1 MFTLILILASTLLVS
16 TISIIGILFLVLRK
30 KLLDKILLM
39 LVSFASGSLLG
50 GAFLHLIP
58 EALSPYDEALPSY
71 DESVFIVI
79 LVGILVF
86 FLLEKSLWQHCHKK
100 ECPIHPFAYLN
111 LFGDGVHNFIDG
123 VIIAASFLVSIPLG
137 TAATMAVISHEIP
150 QEIGDFGIL
159 VYGGLSRNKALFYN
173 FLTAITAIVGA
184 TFTYVFSEFEFIPNM
199 AYLLA
204 FAAGS
209 FIYIAT
215 TDLIPEL
222 RKERNPAVSF
232 AQFIL
237 LLLGI
242 MFMWVLKTI

>member
-1 MFTLILILASTLLVS
+1 MSTLILILVSTFLVS

-58 EALSPYDEALPSY
+58 EALSPYDEI
-71 DESVFIVI
+71 VFIVI
-79 LVGILVF
+79 LAGILVF
-86 FLLEKSLWQHCHKK
+86 FLLEKSLWKHCHEK
-100 ECPIHPFAYLN
+100 ECPVHPFAYLN
-111 LFGDGVHNFIDG
+111 LFGDGLHNFIDG
-123 VIIAASFLVSIPLG
+123 MIIAASFLVSIPLG
-137 TAATMAVISHEIP
+137 TATTIAVISHEVP

-159 VYGGLSRNKALFYN
+159 VYGGISKNKALVYN
-173 FLTAITAIVGA
+173 FLTAITAIAGA
-184 TFTYVFSEFEFIPNM
+184 TFTYAFYEFIPKM

-215 TDLIPEL
+215 TDLIPEM
-222 RKERNPAVSF
+222 RKERKLTVSF

-237 LLLGI
+237 LLAGI
-242 MFMWVLKTI
+242 ILMWLLKTILD

>member
-1 MFTLILILASTLLVS
+1 MSTLILILASTFLVS
-16 TISIIGILFLVLRK
+16 AISIIGILFLVLRK
-30 KLLDKILLM
+30 KLLDKISLM

-58 EALSPYDEALPSY
+58 QALSPY

-86 FLLEKSLWQHCHKK
+86 FLLEKSLWKHCHEK
-100 ECPIHPFAYLN
+100 ECPVHPFAYLN

-137 TAATMAVISHEIP
+137 AAATMAVISHEVP

-159 VYGGLSRNKALFYN
+159 VYGGLSKNKALFYN
-173 FLTAITAIVGA
+173 FLTAITALVGA
-184 TFTYVFSEFEFIPNM
+184 TFMYALYVFSPFIPNM

-222 RKERNPAVSF
+222 RKERNLTISI
-232 AQFIL
+232 AQIIL
-237 LLLGI
+237 LLGGI
-242 MFMWVLKTI
+242 TFMWVIKTI

>member
-1 MFTLILILASTLLVS
+1 MSTLILILASTLLVS
-16 TISIIGILFLVLRK
+16 AISIIGILFLVLGK

-58 EALSPYDEALPSY
+58 EALSSY

-86 FLLEKSLWQHCHKK
+86 FVLEKSLWQHCHEK
-100 ECPIHPFAYLN
+100 ECLVHPFAYLN

-159 VYGGLSRNKALFYN
+159 VYGGLSKNKALFYN
-173 FLTAITAIVGA
+173 FLTAITALVGA
-184 TFTYVFSEFEFIPNM
+184 TFMYVLYVFSPFIPNV

-222 RKERNPAVSF
+222 RKERNLTISIT
-232 AQFIL
+232 QIIL
-237 LLLGI
+237 LLAGI
-242 MFMWVLKTI
+242 MLMWLLKTILD

>member
-1 MFTLILILASTLLVS
+1 MFTLILILASTFLVS
-16 TISIIGILFLVLRK
+16 TISIIGILFLVLGK

-58 EALSPYDEALPSY
+58 EALSPYDESI
-71 DESVFIVI
+71 FIVI
-79 LVGILVF
+79 LVGILAF
-86 FLLEKSLWQHCHKK
+86 FLLEKSLWQHCHEKD
-100 ECPIHPFAYLN
+100 CPVHPFAYLN
-111 LFGDGVHNFIDG
+111 LLGDGIHNFIDG
-123 VIIAASFLVSIPLG
+123 LTIAASFLVSIPLG
-137 TAATMAVISHEIP
+137 AAATMAVISHEVP

-159 VYGGLSRNKALFYN
+159 VYGGISKRRALFYN

-184 TFTYVFSEFEFIPNM
+184 TFTYVLYVFSPIIPNM

-209 FIYIAT
+209 FIYIAA

-222 RKERNPAVSF
+222 RKERKLTISL

-237 LLLGI
+237 LLSGV
-242 MFMWVLKTI
+242 MFMWLLKTI

>member
-1 MFTLILILASTLLVS
+1 MSTFILILASTFLVS
-16 TISIIGILFLVLRK
+16 AISIIGILFLVLRK
-30 KLLDKILLM
+30 KLLDKISLM

-58 EALSPYDEALPSY
+58 EALSPYDE
-71 DESVFIVI
+71 SVFIVI
-79 LVGILVF
+79 LVGIFVF
-86 FLLEKSLWQHCHKK
+86 FLLEKSLWKHCHEK
-100 ECPIHPFAYLN
+100 ECPVHPFAYLN
-111 LFGDGVHNFIDG
+111 LFGDGLHNFIDG
-123 VIIAASFLVSIPLG
+123 LIIAASFLVSIPLG
-137 TAATMAVISHEIP
+137 TAATLAVISHEVP

-159 VYGGLSRNKALFYN
+159 VYGGLSKNKALFYN

-184 TFTYVFSEFEFIPNM
+184 TFMYALYVFSPFIPNM

-222 RKERNPAVSF
+222 QKEKNLTISI
-232 AQFIL
+232 AQIIL
-237 LLLGI
+237 LLGGI
-242 MFMWVLKTI
+242 MFMWVIKTI

>member
-1 MFTLILILASTLLVS
+1 MSTLILILVSTFLVS

-58 EALSPYDEALPSY
+58 EALSPYDEI
-71 DESVFIVI
+71 VFIVI
-79 LVGILVF
+79 LAGILVF
-86 FLLEKSLWQHCHKK
+86 FLLEKSLWKHCHEK
-100 ECPIHPFAYLN
+100 ECPVHPFAYLN
-111 LFGDGVHNFIDG
+111 LFGDGLHNFIDG
-123 VIIAASFLVSIPLG
+123 MIIAASFFVSIPLG
-137 TAATMAVISHEIP
+137 TATTIAVISHEVP

-159 VYGGLSRNKALFYN
+159 VYGGISKNKALVYN
-173 FLTAITAIVGA
+173 FLTAITAIAGA
-184 TFTYVFSEFEFIPNM
+184 TFTYAFYEFIPKM

-215 TDLIPEL
+215 TDLIPEM
-222 RKERNPAVSF
+222 RKERKLTVSF
-232 AQFIL
+232 VQFIL
-237 LLLGI
+237 LLAGI
-242 MFMWVLKTI
+242 ILMWLLKTILD

>member
-1 MFTLILILASTLLVS
+1 
-16 TISIIGILFLVLRK
+16 
-30 KLLDKILLM
+30 M

-58 EALSPYDEALPSY
+58 EALSPYDE
-71 DESVFIVI
+71 SVFIVI

-86 FLLEKSLWQHCHKK
+86 FLLEKSLWKHCHEK
-100 ECPIHPFAYLN
+100 ECPVHPFAYLN
-111 LFGDGVHNFIDG
+111 LFGDGLHNFIDG

-137 TAATMAVISHEIP
+137 TAATMAVISHEVP

-159 VYGGLSRNKALFYN
+159 VYGGLSKNKALFYN
-173 FLTAITAIVGA
+173 FLSAITAFVGA
-184 TFTYVFSEFEFIPNM
+184 AFTYVFSAFIPNM
-199 AYLLA
+199 SYLLS

-209 FIYIAT
+209 FIYIST

-222 RKERNPAVSF
+222 RKERNLAVSF

-237 LLLGI
+237 LLVGI
-242 MFMWVLKTI
+242 MFMWMIKTI

>member
-1 MFTLILILASTLLVS
+1 MSTLILILASTLLVS
-16 TISIIGILFLVLRK
+16 AISIIGILFLILGK
-30 KLLDKILLM
+30 KFLDKILLM

-58 EALSPYDEALPSY
+58 EALSSY

-86 FLLEKSLWQHCHKK
+86 FVLEKSLWQHCHKK
-100 ECPIHPFAYLN
+100 ECPVHPFAYLN
-111 LFGDGVHNFIDG
+111 LFGDGLHNFIDG

-137 TAATMAVISHEIP
+137 TAATMAVISHEVP

-173 FLTAITAIVGA
+173 FLTAITAVVGA
-184 TFTYVFSEFEFIPNM
+184 TLTYVFSAFIPNM

-222 RKERNPAVSF
+222 RKERNPTVSF

-237 LLLGI
+237 LLGGI

>member
-1 MFTLILILASTLLVS
+1 MSTFILILASTFLVS
-16 TISIIGILFLVLRK
+16 AISIIGILFLVLRK
-30 KLLDKILLM
+30 KLLDKISLM

-58 EALSPYDEALPSY
+58 EALSPYDE
-71 DESVFIVI
+71 SVFIVI
-79 LVGILVF
+79 LVGIFVF
-86 FLLEKSLWQHCHKK
+86 FLLEKSLWKHCHEK
-100 ECPIHPFAYLN
+100 ECPVHPFAYLN
-111 LFGDGVHNFIDG
+111 LFGDGLHNFIDG
-123 VIIAASFLVSIPLG
+123 LIIAASFLVSIPLG
-137 TAATMAVISHEIP
+137 TATTLAVIFHEVP

-159 VYGGLSRNKALFYN
+159 VYGGLSKNKALFYN

-184 TFTYVFSEFEFIPNM
+184 TFMYALYVFSPFIPNM

-222 RKERNPAVSF
+222 RKERNLTISIV
-232 AQFIL
+232 QIIL
-237 LLLGI
+237 LLGGI
-242 MFMWVLKTI
+242 TFMWVIKTI

>member
-1 MFTLILILASTLLVS
+1 MSIFILILASTFLVS
-16 TISIIGILFLVLRK
+16 AISIIGISFLVLRK
-30 KLLDKILLM
+30 KLLDKISLM

-58 EALSPYDEALPSY
+58 EALSPYDE
-71 DESVFIVI
+71 SVFIVI
-79 LVGILVF
+79 LVGIFVF
-86 FLLEKSLWQHCHKK
+86 FLLEKSLWKHCHEK
-100 ECPIHPFAYLN
+100 ECPVHPFAYLN
-111 LFGDGVHNFIDG
+111 LFGDGLHNFIDG
-123 VIIAASFLVSIPLG
+123 LIIAASFLVSIPLG
-137 TAATMAVISHEIP
+137 TATTLAVISHEVP

-159 VYGGLSRNKALFYN
+159 VYGGLSKNKALFYN

-184 TFTYVFSEFEFIPNM
+184 TFMYALYVFSPFIPNM

-222 RKERNPAVSF
+222 RKERNLTISIV
-232 AQFIL
+232 QIIL
-237 LLLGI
+237 LLGGI
-242 MFMWVLKTI
+242 TFMWVIKTI

>member
-1 MFTLILILASTLLVS
+1 MSTLILILVSTFLVS

-30 KLLDKILLM
+30 KLLDKISLM

-58 EALSPYDEALPSY
+58 EALSPYDEI
-71 DESVFIVI
+71 VFIVI
-79 LVGILVF
+79 LAGILVF
-86 FLLEKSLWQHCHKK
+86 FLLEKSLWKHCHEK
-100 ECPIHPFAYLN
+100 ECPVHPFAYLN
-111 LFGDGVHNFIDG
+111 LFGDGLHNFIDG
-123 VIIAASFLVSIPLG
+123 MIIAASFLVSIPLG
-137 TAATMAVISHEIP
+137 TATTIAVISHEVP

-159 VYGGLSRNKALFYN
+159 VYGGISKNKALVYN
-173 FLTAITAIVGA
+173 FLTAITAIAGA
-184 TFTYVFSEFEFIPNM
+184 TFTYAFYEFIPKM

-215 TDLIPEL
+215 TDLIPEM
-222 RKERNPAVSF
+222 RKERKPTVSF

-237 LLLGI
+237 LLAGI
-242 MFMWVLKTI
+242 ILMWLLKTILD

>member
-1 MFTLILILASTLLVS
+1 MSTLILILVSTFLVS

-58 EALSPYDEALPSY
+58 EALSPYDEI
-71 DESVFIVI
+71 VFIVI
-79 LVGILVF
+79 LAGILVF
-86 FLLEKSLWQHCHKK
+86 FLLEKSLWKHCHEK
-100 ECPIHPFAYLN
+100 ECPVHPFAYLN
-111 LFGDGVHNFIDG
+111 LFGDGLHNFIDG
-123 VIIAASFLVSIPLG
+123 MIIAASFLVSIPLG
-137 TAATMAVISHEIP
+137 TATTIAVISHEVP

-159 VYGGLSRNKALFYN
+159 VYGGISKNKALVYN
-173 FLTAITAIVGA
+173 FLTAITAIAGA
-184 TFTYVFSEFEFIPNM
+184 TFTYAFYEFIPKM

-215 TDLIPEL
+215 TDLIPEM
-222 RKERNPAVSF
+222 RKERKLTVSF
-232 AQFIL
+232 VQFIL
-237 LLLGI
+237 LLAGI
-242 MFMWVLKTI
+242 ILMWLLKTILD

>member
-1 MFTLILILASTLLVS
+1 MSTLILILASTFLVS
-16 TISIIGILFLVLRK
+16 AISIIGILFLVLRK

-58 EALSPYDEALPSY
+58 EALSPYDE
-71 DESVFIVI
+71 SVFIVI
-79 LVGILVF
+79 LVGIFVF
-86 FLLEKSLWQHCHKK
+86 FLLEKSLWKHCHEK
-100 ECPIHPFAYLN
+100 ECPVHPFAYLN
-111 LFGDGVHNFIDG
+111 LFGDGLHNFIDG
-123 VIIAASFLVSIPLG
+123 LIIAASFLVSIPLG
-137 TAATMAVISHEIP
+137 TATTLAVISHEVP

-159 VYGGLSRNKALFYN
+159 VYGGLSKNKALFYN
-173 FLTAITAIVGA
+173 FLTAITALVGA
-184 TFTYVFSEFEFIPNM
+184 TFMYVLYVFSPFIPNV

-222 RKERNPAVSF
+222 RKEKNLTISI
-232 AQFIL
+232 AQIIL
-237 LLLGI
+237 LLGGI
-242 MFMWVLKTI
+242 MFMWVIKTI

>member
-1 MFTLILILASTLLVS
+1 MSTLILILVSTFLVS

-58 EALSPYDEALPSY
+58 EALSPYDEIM
-71 DESVFIVI
+71 FIVI
-79 LVGILVF
+79 LAGILVF
-86 FLLEKSLWQHCHKK
+86 FLLEKSLWKHCHEK
-100 ECPIHPFAYLN
+100 ECPVHPFAYLN
-111 LFGDGVHNFIDG
+111 LFGDGLHNFIDG
-123 VIIAASFLVSIPLG
+123 MIIAASFLVSIPLG
-137 TAATMAVISHEIP
+137 TATTIAVISHEVP

-159 VYGGLSRNKALFYN
+159 VYGGISKNQALVYN
-173 FLTAITAIVGA
+173 FLTAITAIAGA
-184 TFTYVFSEFEFIPNM
+184 TFTYAFYEFIPKM

-215 TDLIPEL
+215 TDLIPEM
-222 RKERNPAVSF
+222 RKERKPTVSF

-237 LLLGI
+237 LLAGI
-242 MFMWVLKTI
+242 ILMWLLKTILD

>member
-1 MFTLILILASTLLVS
+1 MSPLILILVSTFLVS
-16 TISIIGILFLVLRK
+16 TVSVIGILFLTLK
-30 KLLDKILLM
+30 EKMLGKILLM

-58 EALSPYDEALPSY
+58 ESLSMY
-71 DESVFIVI
+71 DESVFTAILFGIV
-79 LVGILVF
+79 VF
-86 FLLEKSLWQHCHKK
+86 FLLEKSLWRHCHER
-100 ECPIHPFAYLN
+100 ECPVHTFAYLN
-111 LFGDGVHNFIDG
+111 LFGDGIHNFVDG
-123 VIIAASFLVSIPLG
+123 VIIAASYLSPPTPNIPLG
-137 TAATMAVISHEIP
+137 VAATWAVISHELP

-159 VYGGLSRNKALFYN
+159 VYGGFSRTKALFYN

-184 TFTYVFSEFEFIPNM
+184 AFTYFFSAYIPSS

-222 RKERNPAVSF
+222 HKERSPARSV
-232 AQFIL
+232 AQFVL
-237 LLLGI
+237 LSLGI
-242 MFMWVLKTI
+242 VFMWALKFVAG

>member
-1 MFTLILILASTLLVS
+1 MFTLILILASTFLVS

-58 EALSPYDEALPSY
+58 EALFPY

-79 LVGILVF
+79 LVGIIVF
-86 FLLEKSLWQHCHKK
+86 FLLEKSLWKHCHKK

-111 LFGDGVHNFIDG
+111 LVGDGIHNFIDG

-137 TAATMAVISHEIP
+137 TATTMAVISHEIP

-159 VYGGLSRNKALFYN
+159 VYGGISKNKALFYN

-204 FAAGS
+204 FAAGN

-222 RKERNPAVSF
+222 RKERNLTISL

-242 MFMWVLKTI
+242 TFMWALKTI

>member
-1 MFTLILILASTLLVS
+1 MSTFILILASTFLVS
-16 TISIIGILFLVLRK
+16 AISIIGILFLVLRK
-30 KLLDKILLM
+30 KLLDRISLM

-58 EALSPYDEALPSY
+58 EALSPYDE
-71 DESVFIVI
+71 SVFIVI
-79 LVGILVF
+79 LVGIFVF
-86 FLLEKSLWQHCHKK
+86 FLLEKSLWKHCHEK
-100 ECPIHPFAYLN
+100 ECPVHPFAYLN
-111 LFGDGVHNFIDG
+111 LFGDGLHNFIDG
-123 VIIAASFLVSIPLG
+123 LIIAASFLASIPLG
-137 TAATMAVISHEIP
+137 TAATLAVISHEVP

-159 VYGGLSRNKALFYN
+159 VYGGLSKNKALFYN

-184 TFTYVFSEFEFIPNM
+184 TFMYALYVFSPFIPNM

-222 RKERNPAVSF
+222 RKERNLTISIV
-232 AQFIL
+232 QIIL
-237 LLLGI
+237 LLGGI
-242 MFMWVLKTI
+242 TFMWVIKTI

>member
-1 MFTLILILASTLLVS
+1 MSTLILILASTLLVS

-30 KLLDKILLM
+30 KLLDKISLM

-58 EALSPYDEALPSY
+58 EALFPY

-100 ECPIHPFAYLN
+100 ECPVHPFAYLN
-111 LFGDGVHNFIDG
+111 LFGDGIHNFIDG

-137 TAATMAVISHEIP
+137 TAATIAVISHEVP

-159 VYGGLSRNKALFYN
+159 IYGGISKNKALFYN

-184 TFTYVFSEFEFIPNM
+184 TFTYVFSEFIPNL

-204 FAAGS
+204 FAAGN

-222 RKERNPAVSF
+222 RKEKNLTISI

-237 LLLGI
+237 LLAGI

>member
-1 MFTLILILASTLLVS
+1 MSTLILILAATFLVS

-58 EALSPYDEALPSY
+58 EALSPYDEI
-71 DESVFIVI
+71 VFIVI

-86 FLLEKSLWQHCHKK
+86 FLLEKSLWKHCHEK
-100 ECPIHPFAYLN
+100 ECPVHPFAYLN
-111 LFGDGVHNFIDG
+111 LFGDGLHNFIDG
-123 VIIAASFLVSIPLG
+123 MIIAASFLASIPLG
-137 TAATMAVISHEIP
+137 TAATIAVISHEVP

-159 VYGGLSRNKALFYN
+159 VYGGLSKNKALFYN
-173 FLTAITAIVGA
+173 FLTAITAIAGA
-184 TFTYVFSEFEFIPNM
+184 TFTYAFYEFIPNM

-215 TDLIPEL
+215 TDLIPEM
-222 RKERNPAVSF
+222 RKERKLTVSF

-237 LLLGI
+237 LLAGI
-242 MFMWVLKTI
+242 MLMWLLKTILD

>member
-1 MFTLILILASTLLVS
+1 MSTLILILVSTFLVS
-16 TISIIGILFLVLRK
+16 AISVIGILFLALK
-30 KLLDKILLM
+30 EKLVSKILLM

-58 EALSPYDEALPSY
+58 ESLSPYDESI
-71 DESVFIVI
+71 FIAI
-79 LVGILVF
+79 LTGIVVF
-86 FLLEKSLWQHCHKK
+86 FLLEKSLWRHCHER
-100 ECPIHPFAYLN
+100 ECPVHTFAYLN
-111 LFGDGVHNFIDG
+111 LFGDGIHNFVDG
-123 VIIAASFLVSIPLG
+123 VIIAASFLSSPTLG
-137 TAATMAVISHEIP
+137 VAATWAVISHEIP

-159 VYGGLSRNKALFYN
+159 VYGGFSRTKALFYN

-184 TFTYVFSEFEFIPNM
+184 AFTYFFSTYIPSS

-222 RKERNPAVSF
+222 HKERSPARSL
-232 AQFIL
+232 AQFVL
-237 LLLGI
+237 LSLGI
-242 MFMWVLKTI
+242 VFMWVLKLYAG